1 MALAY
6 HHSAAPEAPAAFHE
20 MLVEICQAMGSS
32 LELREVLATLL
43 ERTLHEMRAQ
53 QGSILLFNSQTDR
66 LEMLAAQGLPTE
78 MVSKG
83 YIPRKGSIA
92 EWVIEHNQPLIIN
105 DTPTTSH
112 YKAMDAR
119 RKIYSAMCVPLRARG
134 KVIGTI
140 NMNRTE
146 PEPGLFVEPDLNTM
160 VILAQMAAIFIE
172 NSRLHESNLKA
183 ERLVAV
189 GQTVAGISHCI
200 KNVLTGIKGGMSL
213 MEMAAKAE
221 KWEML
226 LQGMGI
232 LKRNL
237 DRLGSIVLDML
248 DYSKE
253 RVPVRG
259 PVAVYSLLE
268 EVAGTVQPDAD
279 KYHVVLHLEAD
290 PQLPNF
296 QADGQQLFRCLLNLA
311 QNAVDAMHETG
322 GAVFLRAEYSRD
334 PAILAYLKDKT
345 APEAIV
351 LRVAD
356 TGPGVS
362 EENRAV
368 LFEPFFSTKGS
379 KGTGLGLAV
388 TKKIIEEHGGQIV
401 IETTAPESAV
411 FAIILPT
418 QA

>member
-160 VILAQMAAIFIE
+160 VILAQMSAIFIE

-279 KYHVVLHLEAD
+279 KNHVVLHLEAD

-296 QADGQQLFRCLLNLA
+296 EADGQQLFRCLLNLA

-322 GAVFLRAEYSRD
+322 GAVFLRAEYSRE
-334 PAILAYLKDKT
+334 PTILAYLKDKT

-401 IETTAPESAV
+401 IETTAPDSAV

-418 QA
+418 RA